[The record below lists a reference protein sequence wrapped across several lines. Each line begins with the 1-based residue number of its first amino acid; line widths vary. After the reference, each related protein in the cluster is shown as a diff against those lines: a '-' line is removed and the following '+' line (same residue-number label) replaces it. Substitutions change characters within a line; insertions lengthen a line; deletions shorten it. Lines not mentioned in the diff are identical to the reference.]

1 MASEKMLGV
10 CQLWVHLGTVS
21 RALYPKG
28 NAQVARVSQGGG
40 ADGTSLMSSPAFFAL
55 SICGDCRASHPL
67 PFMPIKSAL

>member
-1 MASEKMLGV
+1 MAPEKNAGRLSAVGPSWHG
-10 CQLWVHLGTVS
+10 L
-21 RALYPKG
+21 KG

-55 SICGDCRASHPL
+55 SIWGDCRASHPV